1 MSRTLKSFFHAAALA
16 QVALVMAAGC
26 NSNGDGGT
34 GPVDDGTRTVGSTP
48 PPVGSVPTGPVDAGT
63 FTIASPKPKFQT
75 KSGTQLYNS
84 VKACMGDGM
93 LLITADMLQTTSGAA
108 NPNAILPSSFA
119 VSTLEGKDDIVT
131 IQRAAFDGDA
141 ADLRQ
146 GTRADSLLLPYVT
159 AQRNMA
165 NVVGRSCANG
175 KNAALCECATPEA
188 SKAMLARCVPQLD
201 PASPE
206 FAAARA
212 ALQIKCLSKKSDAI
226 ASLLASA
233 AISKLP

>member
-1 MSRTLKSFFHAAALA
+1 MSRTLKSFFYAAALA
-16 QVALVMAAGC
+16 QVALLMAAGC

-34 GPVDDGTRTVGSTP
+34 GPVDDGTRTIGSTP

-93 LLITADMLQTTSGAA
+93 LLITADMVQGSAA
-108 NPNAILPSSFA
+108 NPILPASFA

-159 AQRNMA
+159 AQRNVA

-212 ALQIKCLSKKSDAI
+212 ALQVKCLSNKSVAI